1 MSIATFRIRV
11 VTAEDTDTIIT
22 LWQSVF
28 PEYFDPQYPQRDP
41 RTNIARKLA
50 QADGLFWLAES
61 SDQPSHVAA
70 TAMAG
75 WDGHR
80 GWLYTVGVHPDAR
93 GRGLG
98 RTMVLHA
105 EQELIARGCPKVNL
119 QTRSDSAVNFW
130 SAVGYAPDSVQSFG
144 KRL

>member
-1 MSIATFRIRV
+1 MNVAAFRIRI
-11 VTAEDTDTIIT
+11 VTAEDTDAVIT

-28 PEYFDPQYPQRDP
+28 PEYFDAQHPQRDP
-41 RTNIARKLA
+41 RANVGRKLA
-50 QADGLFWLAES
+50 QADDLFWLAES
-61 SDQPSHVAA
+61 NDEPLRVTA

-93 GRGLG
+93 GQGLG
-98 RTMVLHA
+98 RAMVGHA
-105 EQELIARGCPKVNL
+105 EQALTERGCPKVNL
-119 QTRSDSAVNFW
+119 QTMTDSAAIFW
-130 SAVGYAPDSVQSFG
+130 RAMGYAPDPGQSFG